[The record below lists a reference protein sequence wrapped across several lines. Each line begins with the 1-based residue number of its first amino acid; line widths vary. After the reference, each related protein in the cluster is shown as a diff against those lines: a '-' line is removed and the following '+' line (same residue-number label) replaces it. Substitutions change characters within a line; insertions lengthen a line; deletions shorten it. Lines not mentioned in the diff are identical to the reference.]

1 MARRLY
7 KISGYR
13 IITPKYRK
21 MKVLS
26 KENFEF
32 DILEYW
38 LYSVMKLKQK
48 AKTYSFPIKNSN
60 GKKIMY
66 LDSIITNN
74 KKYLFG
80 KFKTG
85 SYGTTQEFY
94 NRFNNNRT
102 YEKTMN
108 ETSDDDVFFY
118 LYKSTGVFLIGR
130 DPNHAINISSIKKY
144 FSKYEFLI
152 EPFRLK
158 FNLVNDKGPQIYKNR
173 MITVQSL
180 PPIDFFEEIN
190 NMSKIKEASFVIDKD
205 SASDTFGILKE
216 LKSLDNNRGV
226 KEKDVEI
233 EISLKNVSGKKLV
246 REFEKLFTLMNA
258 DEKFDDLRIVGQHN
272 TGNMRTIRNNMP
284 IRTFEFNVDYG
295 SKIYPINDSEVERG
309 FQKLINEW
317 KILFGAVHPTK
328 DINFPEK
335 VDEIKN
341 EINKEIKIHN
351 RKFYSIKRYRR
362 KLFRKI

>member
-48 AKTYSFPIKNSN
+48 AKTYSFPIKNSY

-102 YEKTMN
+102 YEKIM
-108 ETSDDDVFFY
+108 
-118 LYKSTGVFLIGR
+118 IQ
-130 DPNHAINISSIKKY
+130 I
-144 FSKYEFLI
+144 I
-152 EPFRLK
+152 E
-158 FNLVNDKGPQIYKNR
+158 
-173 MITVQSL
+173 
-180 PPIDFFEEIN
+180 
-190 NMSKIKEASFVIDKD
+190 
-205 SASDTFGILKE
+205 
-216 LKSLDNNRGV
+216 DN
-226 KEKDVEI
+226 
-233 EISLKNVSGKKLV
+233 
-246 REFEKLFTLMNA
+246 
-258 DEKFDDLRIVGQHN
+258 
-272 TGNMRTIRNNMP
+272 
-284 IRTFEFNVDYG
+284 
-295 SKIYPINDSEVERG
+295 
-309 FQKLINEW
+309 
-317 KILFGAVHPTK
+317 
-328 DINFPEK
+328 
-335 VDEIKN
+335 
-341 EINKEIKIHN
+341 
-351 RKFYSIKRYRR
+351 
-362 KLFRKI
+362 